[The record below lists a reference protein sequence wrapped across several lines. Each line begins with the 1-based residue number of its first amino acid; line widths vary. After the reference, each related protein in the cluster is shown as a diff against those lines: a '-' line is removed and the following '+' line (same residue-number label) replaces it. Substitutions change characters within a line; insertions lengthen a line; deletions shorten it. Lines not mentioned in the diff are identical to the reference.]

1 MTLQEQLDE
10 LKRLLEDETVLLS
23 GSGRFQNRTFSLADL
38 VRLRDQTQTRFNE
51 EQKRS
56 REASQTARDKANV
69 ERVSAATQAERK
81 KVDVGVALGVLNRT
95 KADLNIAI
103 SRGGDVVKAQADYAA
118 AVQNLRA
125 IDPRNPNLPTVP
137 VLQVSPSTVS
147 GPVAA
152 PPGARSGARP
162 QTPVVSPTGGAQNV
176 PTQTAAPIVV
186 PTPSGGAGAT
196 AGGSPASVKK
206 PRKPKQQVDPDAWRQ
221 ALQQF
226 FPSYSS
232 DWLDVNAVTHFGKD
246 LVDLMVKV
254 SDPKSGY
261 DLTTSEGLD
270 RIRQEIRGTAY
281 WKGTVQSAK
290 NFDQLV
296 DADRSLLVSNTKQR
310 IANTYGDVGLDEATL
325 EQVAL
330 NVARQGLT
338 GLGEKQAVYNA
349 VFTARQSAPQQA
361 GRALQGADADRIRQ
375 LGRAYNFNVS
385 DNQIQS
391 ILTGTPEA
399 SSGVV
404 LTEAGLRERLQRYVK
419 GIMPQLSD
427 QIDAGL
433 TLEDIGGNYRRYAAS
448 LLEQSEDQIDMFEG
462 PFVEAFGN
470 KEQGQLSLG
479 EWTQKVK
486 SDSRFGWQYTNQANQ
501 QATDVALTL
510 ARAFGKVG

>member
-1 MTLQEQLDE
+1 VNLTFDPAFG
-10 LKRLLEDETVLLS
+10 T
-23 GSGRFQNRTFSLADL
+23 QNYTI
-38 VRLRDQTQTRFNE
+38 
-51 EQKRS
+51 
-56 REASQTARDKANV
+56 
-69 ERVSAATQAERK
+69 
-81 KVDVGVALGVLNRT
+81 VGN
-95 KADLNIAI
+95 K
-103 SRGGDVVKAQADYAA
+103 
-118 AVQNLRA
+118 
-125 IDPRNPNLPTVP
+125 
-137 VLQVSPSTVS
+137 VSPAS
-147 GPVAA
+147 VAA
-152 PPGARSGARP
+152 
-162 QTPVVSPTGGAQNV
+162 VVSPTGGAPTQTRPATATPTQTA

-206 PRKPKQQVDPDAWRQ
+206 TRKPKQQVDPDAWRQ

-254 SDPKSGY
+254 SNPKSGY

-281 WKGTVQSAK
+281 WQGTVQSAK

-325 EQVAL
+325 EQVSL

-391 ILTGTPEA
+391 ILTGAPEA
-399 SSGVV
+399 ATGVV

-433 TLEDIGGNYRRYAAS
+433 TLEDIGGNYRRYAAN
-448 LLEQSEDQIDMFEG
+448 LLEQSEDQINMFEG

-486 SDSRFGWQYTNQANQ
+486 SDARFGWQYTNQANQ

>member
-1 MTLQEQLDE
+1 
-10 LKRLLEDETVLLS
+10 
-23 GSGRFQNRTFSLADL
+23 
-38 VRLRDQTQTRFNE
+38 
-51 EQKRS
+51 
-56 REASQTARDKANV
+56 
-69 ERVSAATQAERK
+69 
-81 KVDVGVALGVLNRT
+81 
-95 KADLNIAI
+95 
-103 SRGGDVVKAQADYAA
+103 
-118 AVQNLRA
+118 
-125 IDPRNPNLPTVP
+125 
-137 VLQVSPSTVS
+137 
-147 GPVAA
+147 
-152 PPGARSGARP
+152 
-162 QTPVVSPTGGAQNV
+162 
-176 PTQTAAPIVV
+176 
-186 PTPSGGAGAT
+186 
-196 AGGSPASVKK
+196 
-206 PRKPKQQVDPDAWRQ
+206 
-221 ALQQF
+221 
-226 FPSYSS
+226 
-232 DWLDVNAVTHFGKD
+232 
-246 LVDLMVKV
+246 
-254 SDPKSGY
+254 
-261 DLTTSEGLD
+261 
-270 RIRQEIRGTAY
+270 
-281 WKGTVQSAK
+281 
-290 NFDQLV
+290 
-296 DADRSLLVSNTKQR
+296 VSNTKQR

-361 GRALQGADADRIRQ
+361 GRALQGVDADRIRQ

-399 SSGVV
+399 ATGVV

-433 TLEDIGGNYRRYAAS
+433 TLEDIGGNYRRYAAN
-448 LLEQSEDQIDMFEG
+448 LLEQSEDQINMFEG

-486 SDSRFGWQYTNQANQ
+486 SDARFGWQYTNQANQ